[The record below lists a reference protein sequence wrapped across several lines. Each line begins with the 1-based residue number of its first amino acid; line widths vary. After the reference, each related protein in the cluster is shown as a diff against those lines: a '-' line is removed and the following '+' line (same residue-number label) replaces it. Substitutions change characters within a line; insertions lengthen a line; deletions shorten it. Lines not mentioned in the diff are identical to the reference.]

1 MTNLIIF
8 YSIVCFL
15 VQIGYCMG
23 NIKQGY
29 AMPIFN
35 LIFAPIITPVM
46 IGAHYSKP

>member
-8 YSIVCFL
+8 YSVVCFL
-15 VQIGYCMG
+15 VQIGYLLG
-23 NIKQGY
+23 NREQGY
-29 AMPIFN
+29 AMPILN